1 MSELTKRVLFA
12 VAAIP
17 VVALCV
23 VYGDAPL
30 AILLSIASALAAW
43 EYVRLAEAAG
53 AKPLGGWTIVLS
65 AMVPMALHALK
76 LGFAIPGIA
85 WIAMLVPVLLAAA
98 LWMRGSEGRP
108 IEATATTLFGV
119 WYTGGMLAFAYSLRY
134 HRFAI
139 GAIAGSL
146 LVALPLVLTWLND
159 SGAFYFGKKFG
170 KKKLMPSV
178 SPGKTWA
185 GAYGALGTTIVT
197 TWVLSEFVLK
207 PYAGLSFTIVGAIIF
222 GTAISIAA
230 QVGDLVE
237 SMLKREAGV
246 KDSSTLIPGHGGVLD
261 RVDSLLFTIPIAYVL
276 LEQLLVV
283 GA

>member
-1 MSELTKRVLFA
+1 MSEITKRVLFA

-53 AKPLGGWTIVLS
+53 AKPLGAFTIVLS
-65 AMVPMALHALK
+65 AMVPLALHALK

-119 WYTGGMLAFAYSLRY
+119 WYTGGMLAFAYALRY

-170 KKKLMPSV
+170 KQKLMPSV

-185 GAYGALGTTIVT
+185 GAYGALGSTIVT

-222 GTAISIAA
+222 GAAISIAA

-246 KDSSTLIPGHGGVLD
+246 KDSSTMIPGHGGVLD